1 MEAFKKYL
9 DGLPEE
15 HEDMY
20 DTTKQYSKL
29 KMRKTYLTEQ
39 IGIREAQFKA
49 TMQKQ
54 IREMFD
60 PEKIED
66 DFFEFQKE
74 QGDAAFLRYRPT
86 QILN

>member
-9 DGLPEE
+9 DSIPED
-15 HEDMY
+15 HEDNY

-29 KMRKTYLTEQ
+29 KMRKTYLQEQ
-39 IGIREAQFKA
+39 ITLREAQFKA
-49 TMQKQ
+49 TMRKQ
-54 IREMFD
+54 ISEMFD

-66 DFFEFQKE
+66 DFLEFQRE

-86 QILN
+86 QILD